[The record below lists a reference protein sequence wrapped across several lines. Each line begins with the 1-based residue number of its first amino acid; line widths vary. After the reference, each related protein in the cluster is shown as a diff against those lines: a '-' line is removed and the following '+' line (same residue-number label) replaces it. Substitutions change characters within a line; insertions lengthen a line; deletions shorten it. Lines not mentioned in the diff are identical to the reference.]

1 MAKKEKYGLS
11 IGNDHQGLNY
21 DCCMGSRQ
29 YHSGSIKV
37 LNQSW
42 EPVYMDIVD

>member
-1 MAKKEKYGLS
+1 MAKKEKHRLHLR
-11 IGNDHQGLNY
+11 NDHREFTY
-21 DCCMGSRQ
+21 DCSMGSRQ
-29 YHSGSIKV
+29 CHSGSIKV